1 MIVSIKK
8 IKFSMLV
15 LASASKGRKKLL
27 DQIAL
32 RHKVIVSDFD
42 ETQLQELDPK
52 LKVKLLA
59 KAKADSSLKKLI
71 RENHALNTFQALLGC
86 DSLFEF
92 EGEIFEKP
100 INKNQ
105 LISRWQRMSGNSG
118 LLHTGHYLILKD
130 NFKSG
135 IKSISRNKC
144 FEGVVSTKIEFMC
157 LSNFEINKYA
167 STSEPYNCA
176 GGFAIEG
183 NGGLFIKKIDGCFSN
198 VIGLSLPWLKNNLE
212 RLSLSRLLLDR

>member
-1 MIVSIKK
+1 M
-8 IKFSMLV
+8 FV
-15 LASASKGRKKLL
+15 LASASKARQKLL

-42 ETQLQELDPK
+42 ETQIQETDPI
-52 LKVKLLA
+52 LKVTLLA
-59 KAKADSSLKKLI
+59 KGKADNALKKLI
-71 RENHALNTFQALLGC
+71 EENHALNTYQALLGC

-92 EGEIFEKP
+92 KGEIFEKP
-100 INKNQ
+100 INKEQ
-105 LISRWQRMSGNSG
+105 LISRWQRMSGQSG
-118 LLHTGHYLILKD
+118 FLHTGHYLISLD
-130 NFKSG
+130 NSRSDME
-135 IKSISRNKC
+135 SILQNNSC
-144 FEGVVSTKIEFMC
+144 EGVVSTKIEFMN

-212 RLSLSRLLLDR
+212 RLGLSRLLLDR

>member
-1 MIVSIKK
+1 M
-8 IKFSMLV
+8 FV
-15 LASASKGRKKLL
+15 LASASKARQKLL

-42 ETQLQELDPK
+42 ETQLQEPDPI

-59 KAKADSSLKKLI
+59 KGKADSALKKLI
-71 RENHALNTFQALLGC
+71 EENHALNTYQALLGC

-92 EGEIFEKP
+92 KGEIFEKP
-100 INKNQ
+100 INKEQ
-105 LISRWQRMSGNSG
+105 LISRWQRMSGQFG
-118 LLHTGHYLILKD
+118 FLHTGHYLISLD
-130 NFKSG
+130 NSKSDME
-135 IKSISRNKC
+135 SILQTNSC
-144 FEGVVSTKIEFMC
+144 VGVVSTKIEFMN

-167 STSEPYNCA
+167 SSSEPYNCA

-198 VIGLSLPWLKNNLE
+198 VVGLSLPWLKTNLE
-212 RLSLSRLLLDR
+212 KFGLYKLFLDKQ